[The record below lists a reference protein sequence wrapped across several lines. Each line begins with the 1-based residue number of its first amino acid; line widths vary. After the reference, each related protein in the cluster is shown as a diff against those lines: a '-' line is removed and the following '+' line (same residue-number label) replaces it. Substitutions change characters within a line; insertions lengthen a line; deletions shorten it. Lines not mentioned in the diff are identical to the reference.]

1 VTQRNLS
8 LFPYRRASFNGGIIG
23 VYHRYG
29 VITTLL
35 VDVLL
40 SILLSAD
47 PLDVRQSSNLLDGP
61 QLLDMDIKANCSAV
75 AYRLY
80 DCSRMIGLI
89 RNRVPISKACD
100 DRAM

>member
-1 VTQRNLS
+1 MMHRLDSRSLTTTSVTQRILS
-8 LFPYRRASFNGGIIG
+8 LSPYRRASFNGGIIG

-47 PLDVRQSSNLLDGP
+47 PLDVRQSS
-61 QLLDMDIKANCSAV
+61 QST
-75 AYRLY
+75 
-80 DCSRMIGLI
+80 
-89 RNRVPISKACD
+89 
-100 DRAM
+100 